1 MRTLLNPNDINLRE
15 LFSVKH
21 ILNSRGFNVS
31 KIGENDDLMI
41 PKFYWPT
48 HECDFLFEVFNSV
61 KNRNEILNLINRR
74 IDNPHSELVKSLIK
88 TDGFQPDRKKFTT
101 TYEWYIGELLVR
113 KFSAFSYSY
122 GVEIDNIKRNS
133 TSNESGDYDII
144 SVLRNTNLIYIEC
157 KSGRSRNIDKEH
169 ILKCIERGL
178 SIHCE
183 FSIMIIDDDINE
195 EVLVWTLKDI
205 KHPLA
210 NISHLNNIGIKD
222 LETSKVYEWGNC
234 YFITSKKDVEEQL
247 RTVLRI
253 NEAKKIFDNYVTGI
267 DNESYNNLGY
277 ERKEI
282 KVADRADG
290 PASKG

>member
-1 MRTLLNPNDINLRE
+1 MRTLLNPNQINLRE

-21 ILNSRGFNVS
+21 ILESRGFNVS
-31 KIGENDDLMI
+31 KNGENEDLMI
-41 PKFYWPT
+41 PKFHWT
-48 HECDFLFEVFNSV
+48 DKECDFLFDVFNSV
-61 KNRNEILNLINRR
+61 KNRNEILNLIDKR
-74 IDNPHSELVKSLIK
+74 IANPRFELVKTLLG
-88 TDGFQPDRKKFTT
+88 TVGFQLDRKKYTT

-122 GVEIDNIKRNS
+122 GVEINNIKRNS
-133 TSNESGDYDII
+133 TSTESGDFDII

-157 KSGRSRNIDKEH
+157 KSGKFKNIEQKH

-183 FSIMIIDDDINE
+183 LSIMAIDDIIDEEELKWALNE
-195 EVLVWTLKDI
+195 I

-210 NISHLNNIGIKD
+210 NVTYLNNIGIKD
-222 LETSKVYEWGNC
+222 LEASKVYEWGNC
-234 YFITSKKDVEEQL
+234 YFITSKKNIEEQL

-253 NEAKKIFDNYVTGI
+253 NEARKIFDGYTSEFC
-267 DNESYNNLGY
+267 DESYNNLGY

-282 KVADRADG
+282 K
-290 PASKG
+290 